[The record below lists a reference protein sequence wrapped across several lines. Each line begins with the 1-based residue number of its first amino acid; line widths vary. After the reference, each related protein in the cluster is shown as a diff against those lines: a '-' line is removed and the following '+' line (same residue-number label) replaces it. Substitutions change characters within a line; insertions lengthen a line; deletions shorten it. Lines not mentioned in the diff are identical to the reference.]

1 MPKGFE
7 RSSMIPDN
15 TAIELPRTEKRRRF
29 IEYRAAGHSL
39 RWCAKALGF
48 SKKTAQEWENKLR
61 DQIAVIKED
70 ELSEAYERYGMS
82 RIAQIKTLG
91 EELKAIDRVLSDSR
105 RKVSAATVN
114 SYVQLGGE
122 SRNTTTE
129 TKHGFDS
136 RRPVKTST
144 REERRIL
151 DFGYDGIPT
160 AKLIELKLRILDKL
174 QALHIP
180 IRDESPRAVFDTDAV
195 LWACT
200 DFLEQIRSGELKGER
215 GRLEAQ
221 GIASLVK
228 ALEIAQ
234 GRKADANEVP
244 ALLEKG
250 DTQMYTPFTP

>member
-1 MPKGFE
+1 
-7 RSSMIPDN
+7 MIPDN
-15 TAIELPRTEKRRRF
+15 SAIELTRTEKRRDF

-48 SKKTAQEWENKLR
+48 SLKTSQEWEHKLR
-61 DQIAVIKED
+61 DQIAVLKED
-70 ELSEAYERYGMS
+70 ELAEAYERYGMN
-82 RIAQIKTLG
+82 RIAQIETLG

-129 TKHGFDS
+129 AKHGFDS
-136 RRPVKTST
+136 KRPVKTST
-144 REERRIL
+144 REERRTL

-180 IRDESPRAVFDTDAV
+180 IRDESPKAEFDSGSV
-195 LWACT
+195 LWACA
-200 DFLEQIRSGELKGER
+200 DFLSLVRSGELKGER
-215 GRLEAQ
+215 ARLEAQ
-221 GIASLVK
+221 GLTQLVK
-228 ALEIAQ
+228 ALEIAAQ
-234 GRKADANEVP
+234 GQGAGASEVL
-244 ALLEKG
+244 ALPPRLDDEKG
-250 DTQMYTPFTP
+250 DTQLSTPFITP